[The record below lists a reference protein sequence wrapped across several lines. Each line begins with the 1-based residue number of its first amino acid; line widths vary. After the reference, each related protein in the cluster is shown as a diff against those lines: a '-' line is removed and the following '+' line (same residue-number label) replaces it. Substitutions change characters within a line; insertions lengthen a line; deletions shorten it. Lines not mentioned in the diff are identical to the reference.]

1 MNRAMRRQAASCRLR
16 PGRRIPRRVDAP
28 MIVKA
33 SKIISPLVAILDQL
47 ELHDTV
53 DVEGDTSVFRDASDE
68 CWYEMSPAL
77 QGVIEF
83 FEEVG
88 HRHRIA
94 IDLSALDTLRQNLVA
109 GETILLSQIHQV
121 RNILPKLQ
129 VIANRLN
136 SSEALEIL
144 DGIRKRSAPIDWEQH
159 AADEADTRRW
169 TEEAASLRGKS

>member
-1 MNRAMRRQAASCRLR
+1 MNRAMRRQAASSRSR
-16 PGRRIPRRVDAP
+16 PGRRIPRLVDAP
-28 MIVKA
+28 MIVKS

-53 DVEGDTSVFRDASDE
+53 DVEGDTPVFRDASDE

-88 HRHRIA
+88 HRHGIA
-94 IDLSALDTLRQNLVA
+94 MDLSALDTLRQNLVD

-121 RNILPKLQ
+121 RNLLPKLQ
-129 VIANRLN
+129 VIANRL
-136 SSEALEIL
+136 SQAEALEIL
-144 DGIRKRSAPIDWEQH
+144 DGIRQRSIPIRPQPTQQ
-159 AADEADTRRW
+159 AT
-169 TEEAASLRGKS
+169 TS